1 LYFAQTQLEVSE
13 ACSGLRSMTSL
24 IMLSCL
30 FVGIMRNNW
39 IWRFVMLFSAIPLAI
54 LANIVR
60 IMGTGILAHFIGEK
74 AAQGF
79 LHGFS
84 GMAVFVFG
92 LALLIIEFLLIER
105 MSFQKNRTKAMMDK
119 GFSSGLKN
127 K

>member
-1 LYFAQTQLEVSE
+1 
-13 ACSGLRSMTSL
+13 
-24 IMLSCL
+24 
-30 FVGIMRNNW
+30 
-39 IWRFVMLFSAIPLAI
+39 MLFSAIPLAI

-60 IMGTGILAHFIGEK
+60 IMGTGILSHFIGEK

-84 GMAVFVFG
+84 GMAVFFFG
-92 LALLIIEFLLIER
+92 LALLIIEFRLLDR
-105 MSFQKNRTKAMMDK
+105 AQRFQKNRTKAMMDK